1 MTIQLT
7 LMTVGGATL
16 LILGALVWMHVQHQA
31 ALERLDDRI
40 AHLLAGVSLLTDTTE
55 GALRD
60 VATEINR
67 MAATSAGS
75 PSTTETLRPRP
86 TRAVTQR
93 RISGAARRGTP
104 VQDIAATEEMS
115 EGEVRLRLELEKAQ
129 KERVNNYASMR

>member
-31 ALERLDDRI
+31 ALERLDDRM

-60 VATEINR
+60 VA
-67 MAATSAGS
+67 
-75 PSTTETLRPRP
+75 
-86 TRAVTQR
+86 
-93 RISGAARRGTP
+93 
-104 VQDIAATEEMS
+104 
-115 EGEVRLRLELEKAQ
+115 
-129 KERVNNYASMR
+129 

>member
-1 MTIQLT
+1 MQLT

-31 ALERLDDRI
+31 ALERLDDRM

-67 MAATSAGS
+67 MAAGSGAHEHDRRRCVRGRPAPRRSAGFPVPPAAAPRS
-75 PSTTETLRPRP
+75 RTLPRP
-86 TRAVTQR
+86 SRCRKAKCA
-93 RISGAARRGTP
+93 SAC
-104 VQDIAATEEMS
+104 
-115 EGEVRLRLELEKAQ
+115 ELEKAQ